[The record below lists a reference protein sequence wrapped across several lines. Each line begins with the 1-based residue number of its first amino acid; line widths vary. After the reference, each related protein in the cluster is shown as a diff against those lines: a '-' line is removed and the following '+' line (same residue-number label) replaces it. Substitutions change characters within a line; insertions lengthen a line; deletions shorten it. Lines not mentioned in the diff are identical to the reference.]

1 VQANKTI
8 DNDDPRA
15 ETLNIFNVVREKVTG
30 EPSDFIEFL
39 YEFWINKG
47 FLTIKQEQA
56 LMKFYY
62 NCLD

>member
-1 VQANKTI
+1 MQANKTI

-30 EPSDFIEFL
+30 EPSDFIESL

-47 FLTIKQEQA
+47 FLTKKQEQA